1 MYLTLNI
8 FVVFEIIIVLLKLK
22 NSMIMV
28 MVVVC
33 LFVWDDDANDWKSI
47 AFISQK
53 FTIRQWKKNKN
64 RSEKE
69 SHYHLSV
76 MKKTVSS
83 IIIIINGKKVKKKK
97 MII

>member
-53 FTIRQWKKNKN
+53 FTIRQWNKKQKSIGKRVSLSFKCN
-64 RSEKE
+64 EKD
-69 SHYHLSV
+69 SV
-76 MKKTVSS
+76 
-83 IIIIINGKKVKKKK
+83 INNNNN
-97 MII
+97 